1 MSLSSSRP
9 GSPTGSSVP
18 ATPVGFECGY
28 QLDSWGSASLELR
41 GELDRAGC
49 EEFEARLA
57 EAQRASTVVN
67 LDLSRLTFMDSA
79 GYAVLYRAARDSRP
93 EAKLLLTGC
102 CGQVDRLLGLL
113 GLPEKVAHE
122 GRPVTPPPG
131 PGAASRSSDEARGLV
146 QSSRAARS

>member
-1 MSLSSSRP
+1 MSLSPSRP
-9 GSPTGSSVP
+9 GSPTGSP
-18 ATPVGFECGY
+18 APAAPVGFECGY

-41 GELDRAGC
+41 GELDLAGC
-49 EEFEARLA
+49 DEFGARLA

-79 GYAVLYRAARDSRP
+79 GYAVLFRAARDSRP

-102 CGQVDRLLGLL
+102 CGQIDRLLSLL
-113 GLPEKVAHE
+113 GLPEKVALE
-122 GRPVTPPPG
+122 GHPVTPPPG
-131 PGAASRSSDEARGLV
+131 PMSAPRSSDRAQGLV